1 MLRLAVCLL
10 GMLAFTPLQC
20 QPAAVEVAEP
30 HAGPPAKPAGPDDSV
45 SLSEP
50 DRQLIGLELEQVSAK
65 ECRSTLKA
73 MGKLVAPQ
81 TKTAIVG
88 YAFSGRVSEV
98 HVQIG
103 DWVEKGQRLLTLESQ
118 EVGTAKCDFFKAVA
132 DLELATL
139 NFEREKRLLDSGIGI
154 EKNFA
159 AAEAE
164 LKIAQENRD
173 AAHKR
178 LHVLG
183 FDEKE
188 VEAIAK
194 SHQIHP
200 AITLFAPL
208 AGKIVK
214 NDAVLGA
221 LVDQATQLMTVIDPT
236 TLWVD
241 AQIYENDLAKV
252 KVGQKVEVRVP
263 AYPDEVFA
271 GSVTFISDVVDDQSR
286 TIAVRAE
293 VDNAEQRLKPGM
305 FADIG
310 LLLMEDQQALVVP
323 RKAVLEEGLQQ
334 VVFVK
339 TGDAF
344 VSRAVQTS
352 AIDGDCLQVVAGL
365 KAGEE
370 IVTVGNHLLR
380 SRLKQGVLEQ
390 AGHHHGH
397 GHGHDHGHG
406 HGHEQSQAPTHRHGR
421 PQP

>member
-1 MLRLAVCLL
+1 MVRLAVCLL
-10 GMLAFTPLQC
+10 GILAFTSLQC

-30 HAGPPAKPAGPDDSV
+30 AHSGPAVTTAKDAV

-50 DRQLIGLELEQVSAK
+50 DRQLIGLEVQPVSAQ

-73 MGKLVAPQ
+73 MGKLLPPQ

-88 YAFSGRVSEV
+88 YAFSGRVFEV
-98 HVQIG
+98 HVKIG
-103 DWVEKGQRLLTLESQ
+103 DWVEKGQPLVTLESQ

-132 DLELATL
+132 DLELAKL
-139 NFEREKRLLDSGIGI
+139 NFDREKRLLDSGIGI

-183 FDEKE
+183 FDEPQLE
-188 VEAIAK
+188 EIAEA
-194 SHQIHP
+194 HQIHP

-208 AGKIVK
+208 AGKVVK

-221 LVDQATQLMTVIDPT
+221 LVDQTTQLMTIIDPK

-241 AQIYENDLAKV
+241 AQIYENDVAKI
-252 KVGQKVEVRVP
+252 KIGQKVEVRVP
-263 AYPDEVFA
+263 AYPDEVFP
-271 GSVTFISDVVDDQSR
+271 GTVIYISDVVDEQTR

-293 VDNAEQRLKPGM
+293 VDNAEQRLKTGM
-305 FADIG
+305 FADVG
-310 LLLMEDQQALVVP
+310 LLLMEEREALVVP
-323 RKAVLEEGLQQ
+323 RDAVLEEGLQQ

-339 TGDAF
+339 SGESF
-344 VSRAVQTS
+344 VSRTVQTA
-352 AIDGDCLQVVAGL
+352 AIDGDCLQVLGGL

-370 IVTVGNHLLR
+370 VVTVGNHLLR

-397 GHGHDHGHG
+397 GHGHGQEHPQGN
-406 HGHEQSQAPTHRHGR
+406 AHRHGR
-421 PQP
+421 Q

>member
-1 MLRLAVCLL
+1 MVRPAFCLL
-10 GMLAFTPLQC
+10 GIFAFTSLQC
-20 QPAAVEVAEP
+20 QPAAVQVSQP
-30 HAGPPAKPAGPDDSV
+30 HQGDPPTVTASQEAV

-50 DRQLIGLELEQVSAK
+50 DRQLIGLKVEPVSAQ

-73 MGKLVAPQ
+73 MGKILAPQ

-98 HVQIG
+98 HVKIG
-103 DWVEKGQRLLTLESQ
+103 DWVEKGQRLVTLESQ
-118 EVGTAKCDFFKAVA
+118 EVGTSKCDFFKAVA

-139 NFEREKRLLDSGIGI
+139 NFDREKRLLDSGIGV

-183 FDEKE
+183 FDEAELEEISK
-188 VEAIAK
+188 A
-194 SHQIHP
+194 HQIHP

-221 LVDQATQLMTVIDPT
+221 LVDQTTQLMTIIDPT

-252 KVGQKVEVRVP
+252 KIGQKAEVRVP
-263 AYPDEVFA
+263 AYPDEVFP
-271 GSVTFISDVVDDQSR
+271 GSVIFISDVVDEQSR

-293 VDNAEQRLKPGM
+293 VDNAQQRLKPGM

-310 LLLMEDQQALVVP
+310 LLLMEDQEALVVP
-323 RKAVLEEGLQQ
+323 RDAVLEEGRQQ

-339 TGDAF
+339 AGESF
-344 VSRAVQTS
+344 VSRTVQTAS
-352 AIDGDCLQVVAGL
+352 IDGDCLQVLDGL

-370 IVTVGNHLLR
+370 VVTVGNHLLR

-397 GHGHDHGHG
+397 GHGHGQEHPQGNAHRYG
-406 HGHEQSQAPTHRHGR
+406 RQSP
-421 PQP
+421 

>member
-1 MLRLAVCLL
+1 MVRPAVCLL
-10 GMLAFTPLQC
+10 GILAFTSLQC
-20 QPAAVEVAEP
+20 QPAAVQVSQPDHDHTPTVAASQE
-30 HAGPPAKPAGPDDSV
+30 AV

-50 DRQLIGLELEQVSAK
+50 DRQLIGLKVEPVSAQ

-73 MGKLVAPQ
+73 MGKILAPQ

-98 HVQIG
+98 HVKIG
-103 DWVEKGQRLLTLESQ
+103 DWVEKGQRLVTLESQ
-118 EVGTAKCDFFKAVA
+118 EVGTSKCDFFKAVA
-132 DLELATL
+132 DLELAKL
-139 NFEREKRLLDSGIGI
+139 NFDREKRLLDSGIGV

-183 FDEKE
+183 FDEAE
-188 VEAIAK
+188 LEEIAK
-194 SHQIHP
+194 AHQIHP

-221 LVDQATQLMTVIDPT
+221 LVDQTTQLMTIIDPT

-252 KVGQKVEVRVP
+252 KIGQKAEVRVP
-263 AYPDEVFA
+263 AYPDEVFP
-271 GSVTFISDVVDDQSR
+271 GNVIFISDVVDEQSR

-293 VDNAEQRLKPGM
+293 VDNAQQRLKPGM

-310 LLLMEDQQALVVP
+310 LLLMEDQEALVVP
-323 RKAVLEEGLQQ
+323 RDAVLEEGLQQ

-339 TGDAF
+339 AGESF
-344 VSRAVQTS
+344 VSPVSSICSNNRSATS
-352 AIDGDCLQVVAGL
+352 WPKC
-365 KAGEE
+365 
-370 IVTVGNHLLR
+370 
-380 SRLKQGVLEQ
+380 
-390 AGHHHGH
+390 
-397 GHGHDHGHG
+397 
-406 HGHEQSQAPTHRHGR
+406 
-421 PQP
+421 

>member
-1 MLRLAVCLL
+1 LA
-10 GMLAFTPLQC
+10 
-20 QPAAVEVAEP
+20 
-30 HAGPPAKPAGPDDSV
+30 K
-45 SLSEP
+45 
-50 DRQLIGLELEQVSAK
+50 
-65 ECRSTLKA
+65 
-73 MGKLVAPQ
+73 
-81 TKTAIVG
+81 
-88 YAFSGRVSEV
+88 
-98 HVQIG
+98 
-103 DWVEKGQRLLTLESQ
+103 
-118 EVGTAKCDFFKAVA
+118 
-132 DLELATL
+132 L
-139 NFEREKRLLDSGIGI
+139 NFDREKRLLDSGIGI

-183 FDEKE
+183 FDEPE
-188 VEAIAK
+188 LEEITE

-221 LVDQATQLMTVIDPT
+221 LVDQTTQLMTIIDPT

-252 KVGQKVEVRVP
+252 KIGQKVEVRVP
-263 AYPDEVFA
+263 AYPDEIFP
-271 GSVTFISDVVDDQSR
+271 GSVIYISDVVDEQNR

-293 VDNAEQRLKPGM
+293 VDNAQQRLKPGM
-305 FADIG
+305 FADVG
-310 LLLMEDQQALVVP
+310 LVMMEDSQALVVP
-323 RKAVLEEGLQQ
+323 RDAVLEEGLQQ

-339 TGDAF
+339 SGEAF
-344 VSRAVQTS
+344 VSRAVHTA
-352 AIDGDCLQVVAGL
+352 AIDGDCLKVLDGL

-370 IVTVGNHLLR
+370 VVTVGNHLLR

-397 GHGHDHGHG
+397 GHGHGQ
-406 HGHEQSQAPTHRHGR
+406 EAPRGNAHRHGR
-421 PQP
+421 QEP

>member
-1 MLRLAVCLL
+1 MLRSAFCLL
-10 GMLAFTPLQC
+10 GILAFTSLQC
-20 QPAAVEVAEP
+20 QPTPEEVSSPDDDHPPAAAVPRE
-30 HAGPPAKPAGPDDSV
+30 SV
-45 SLSEP
+45 SLSDP
-50 DRQLIGLELEQVSAK
+50 DRQLIGLKVEPVSAR

-73 MGKLVAPQ
+73 MGKLLAPQ

-88 YAFSGRVSEV
+88 YAFAGRVSEV
-98 HVQIG
+98 QVQIG
-103 DWVEKGQRLLTLESQ
+103 DWVEKGQKLVTLDSQ
-118 EVGTAKCDFFKAVA
+118 EVGTAKCDYFKAVA
-132 DLELATL
+132 DLELAKL
-139 NFEREKRLLDSGIGI
+139 NFDREKRLLDSGIGI

-183 FDEKE
+183 FDEPE
-188 VEAIAK
+188 LEEITEL
-194 SHQIHP
+194 HQIHP

-221 LVDQATQLMTVIDPT
+221 LVDQTTQLMTIIDPK

-252 KVGQKVEVRVP
+252 KIGQKVEVRVP
-263 AYPDEVFA
+263 AYPEEVFP
-271 GSVTFISDVVDDQSR
+271 GTVIYISDVVDEQTR

-293 VDNAEQRLKPGM
+293 VDNAAQRLKAGM
-305 FADIG
+305 FADVA
-310 LLLMEDQQALVVP
+310 LLMMEDRDALVVP
-323 RKAVLEEGLQQ
+323 RDAVLEEGLQQ

-339 TGDAF
+339 SGESF
-344 VSRAVQTS
+344 VSRTVHTAT
-352 AIDGDCLQVVAGL
+352 IDGDCLKVLDGL
-365 KAGEE
+365 KPGEE
-370 IVTVGNHLLR
+370 VVTAGNHLLR

-397 GHGHDHGHG
+397 GHGHGQ
-406 HGHEQSQAPTHRHGR
+406 EQPQGKAHRHGR